1 MGRLIFRMRQKTL
14 LVKALFSDELCDIET
29 DSDSE
34 NEMSEEEQHIDHHA
48 LAVQFCLQKETLASE
63 ENFQE
68 GMKEFIETIV
78 TIANGKHLT
87 EKHEINATL
96 EPGIENGMCSLLLY
110 NRIIAVIFRRLI
122 TSSYYTIF
130 AF

>member
-1 MGRLIFRMRQKTL
+1 
-14 LVKALFSDELCDIET
+14 
-29 DSDSE
+29 
-34 NEMSEEEQHIDHHA
+34 MSEEEQHIDHHA

-110 NRIIAVIFRRLI
+110 IRIIAVIFRRLI
-122 TSSYYTIF
+122 MSSYYTIF